1 MHNFM
6 TQSWQ
11 AEAQNTPKYGP
22 GPVLRFLE
30 KCHWLRINLLPAVAD
45 PWPYTSRQFQIQQS
59 LNLSLAYHGM
69 GNSRAFGFRTGELDE
84 STLSMFVLGI
94 IILRPYTDQMRHCGA
109 SPQGCT
115 EGGVSGVLFVTAMKQ
130 SENKVWSLSI
140 TDFHSL
146 YLPSGLLDHHC
157 SLSPSPLSLVFF
169 RKPPATANFIFSI
182 IKQREMS
189 SPFPSNFVLCLCS
202 LVAGLYSSD

>member
-11 AEAQNTPKYGP
+11 AEVQNTPKHGP

-30 KCHWLRINLLPAVAD
+30 KCHWLRIHLLPAVAD

-84 STLSMFVLGI
+84 STLSMFVLGM
-94 IILRPYTDQMRHCGA
+94 IILRPYTDQIRHCGA
-109 SPQGCT
+109 SPQDCAEGCVKGFICNCHET
-115 EGGVSGVLFVTAMKQ
+115 IRKFCFSLYDSPAFFWSFSLPPLALFIHSLAHSNITT
-130 SENKVWSLSI
+130 LSI
-140 TDFHSL
+140 SL
-146 YLPSGLLDHHC
+146 AD
-157 SLSPSPLSLVFF
+157 PLSSLF
-169 RKPPATANFIFSI
+169 
-182 IKQREMS
+182 
-189 SPFPSNFVLCLCS
+189 FPSF
-202 LVAGLYSSD
+202 